1 MLMNKCDRCQDKE
14 ATILLTSDGQERL
27 CVSCYNEIIAEEV
40 GVMLET
46 IPAEIAVYDYNGTRR
61 NFMLQQRLYPN
72 GVFLQAAEDLEYG
85 YWFAVH
91 PKFPENYT

>member
-61 NFMLQQRLYPN
+61 NFLCFNSAFIQMAYSYRPLRI
-72 GVFLQAAEDLEYG
+72 
-85 YWFAVH
+85 
-91 PKFPENYT
+91 